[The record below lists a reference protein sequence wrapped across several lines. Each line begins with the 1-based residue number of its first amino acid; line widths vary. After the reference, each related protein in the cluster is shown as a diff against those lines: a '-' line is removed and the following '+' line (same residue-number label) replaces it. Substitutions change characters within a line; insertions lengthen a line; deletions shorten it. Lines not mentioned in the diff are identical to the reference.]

1 MEPEVIWPILSQ
13 RFQTGGYEGKDSIV
27 RIVLGK
33 EPVVGDRVIGSDS
46 GGHSPSLVQAKV
58 GNRTGCF
65 SVLARY

>member
-33 EPVVGDRVIGSDS
+33 EPVVGDRVIGS
-46 GGHSPSLVQAKV
+46 
-58 GNRTGCF
+58 
-65 SVLARY
+65 